1 MKKRIAKY
9 ISILLTPVLLG
20 GCLGV
25 KHLKPDEKLLYRQG
39 IQAPSSI
46 STDELENLYAQE
58 PNRKFLGLPI
68 APLVGIYYFGE
79 RRYDTAKLVQKKR
92 KIESKF
98 DKKIAK
104 SKKTKKTNTLA
115 FRKQKK
121 VEKMNDR
128 IANGNTIMQWGEPVS
143 AFDST
148 KVTETSNRFEAY
160 LFSNG
165 YFTNKVIPKVTT
177 VQRFVNVG
185 YRIIPGQPYVLDS
198 IRYQISDTTIQRI
211 LVAYSDENILKK
223 GDRYVADNFSKERER
238 IDLLLK
244 DHGFYD
250 FSRQYVEYEIDTSY
264 LGNRRVSA
272 IVIIRDPEDKIEHK
286 QFTIDSVNFN
296 ISAPNSLNA
305 VRQHAH
311 YRNTK
316 FSYLSKEYSLKVLSQ
331 RLFLY
336 PGTLYNR
343 TQTLNTQRQLANLD
357 AFKFVNINYDTS
369 NGKFIANI
377 FTSPLDRYEWSNEVG
392 INVTQGY
399 PGPFYNLNFKKRNIF
414 KGLENFDLNGRIGFE
429 GVPSATNPLE
439 AYASTEASINAS
451 LIFPQFMFPLRESVQ
466 IRSGRYNPKTRVT
479 TGFGYTDRP
488 EYKRSSTSV
497 SATYSWQHK
506 QSHFYSF
513 SLANLSVITSEIK
526 LQEFQDLLDL
536 QDELG
541 NTNLSNSFNPS
552 FVSSMIFSFTWNP
565 NNYGNI
571 EKSSHYL
578 RATLESGGNLF
589 YAFEPKNLVDQGL
602 AYFKYLRA
610 SLDVRKLTVLSKHL
624 VLAKRINTGVSYSFN
639 DDKSLPYEKFFF
651 AGGSNSVRAWRPRRL
666 GPGSLRPPLSEDPT
680 SDGLY
685 SYQIEQP
692 AEILLEG
699 SIELRQKLFGFIS
712 GSIFLDAGNVWT
724 RDERITETE
733 NGGLS
738 SFSFDRFYKELG
750 VGTGFGLRF
759 DFSFLILR
767 LDAGIKVYDPAREK
781 SDRWVLDNFK
791 FFGPFGTNKEP
802 VIYNIGIGYPF

>member
-1 MKKRIAKY
+1 MKKELVKY
-9 ISILLTPVLLG
+9 ISILLTPLLLG

-25 KHLKPDEKLLYRQG
+25 KHLKPEEKLLYRVG
-39 IQAPSSI
+39 IQAPPSI
-46 STDELENLYAQE
+46 STDDLEDLYAQE

-68 APLVGIYYFGE
+68 APLVGIYYSGE
-79 RRYDTAKLVQKKR
+79 KRYDTAELSRKKR
-92 KIESKF
+92 KVEAKF
-98 DKKIAK
+98 DKKIANTTNA
-104 SKKTKKTNTLA
+104 KKITNLQ
-115 FRKQKK
+115 FRRQKK
-121 VEKMNDR
+121 VEKFDDR

-148 KVTETSNRFEAY
+148 KVKETANKFEEY

-165 YFTNKVIPKVTT
+165 YFTNRVVPKITT

-185 YRIIPGQPYVLDS
+185 YRIIPGQPYLLDS
-198 IRYQISDTTIQRI
+198 IRYQISDTIVQRI
-211 LVAYSDENILKK
+211 IDANASQNILKR
-223 GDRYVADNFSKERER
+223 GDRYIADNFSKERER

-244 DHGFYD
+244 DNGFYD
-250 FSRQYVEYEIDTSY
+250 FSRQYVEFDIDTSY
-264 LGNRRVSA
+264 LKNRRVSA
-272 IVIIRDPEDKIEHK
+272 IIIIRDPENEAAHK
-286 QFTIDSVNFN
+286 QFRIDSVTFN
-296 ISAPNSLNA
+296 ISAPGISQG
-305 VRQHAH
+305 VRQYTH

-316 FSYLSKEYSLKVLSQ
+316 FSYATRDYSLKVLSQ

-336 PGTLYNR
+336 PGALYNR
-343 TQTLNTQRQLANLD
+343 SLTLNTQRQLANLD

-439 AYASTEASINAS
+439 AYASTEASVNAS
-451 LIFPQFMFPLRESVQ
+451 LIFPQFIFPLRESVQ

-488 EYKRSSTSV
+488 EYKRSSANL
-497 SATYSWQHK
+497 SATYTWQHK
-506 QSHFYSF
+506 QSHFYSL
-513 SLANLSVITSEIK
+513 SLANLSLINSNIK
-526 LQEFQDLLDL
+526 LQEFQDLLDE
-536 QDELG
+536 QDSLG

-571 EKSSHYL
+571 DKSSHFL
-578 RATLESGGNLF
+578 RASVESGGNLF
-589 YAFEPKNLVDQGL
+589 YMIQPQRLIDRGL
-602 AYFKYLRA
+602 SYFKYMRL
-610 SLDVRKLTVLSKHL
+610 SLDMRKLTVLSKHL
-624 VLAKRINTGVSYSFN
+624 VLAKRLNTGVSYSFN
-639 DDKSLPYEKFFF
+639 DDNSLPYEKFFF

-666 GPGSLRPPLSEDPT
+666 GPGSLRPPLSEDPQ

-685 SYQIEQP
+685 NYQVEQP

-724 RDERITETE
+724 RDERRTEEE

-738 SFSFDRFYKELG
+738 AFSFDRFYKEFG
-750 VGTGFGLRF
+750 VGTGFGFRF

-767 LDAGIKVYDPAREK
+767 LDAGIKMYDPARDK
-781 SDRWVLDNFK
+781 ADRWVLDNFK